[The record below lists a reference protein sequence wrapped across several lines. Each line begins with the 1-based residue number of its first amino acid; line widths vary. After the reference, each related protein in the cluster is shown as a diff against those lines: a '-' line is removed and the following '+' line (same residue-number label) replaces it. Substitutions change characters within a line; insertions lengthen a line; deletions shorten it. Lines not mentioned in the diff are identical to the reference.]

1 MATKRKVYFNGWL
14 KTSGNKLSFE
24 VVLQEDEFPTQ
35 KDCDDTLERMR
46 EVVKVSQ
53 RDNRS
58 ASLTLYQYKV
68 DVQSFAVVSL
78 RLGY

>member
-14 KTSGNKLSFE
+14 KTSGKELNFE

-35 KDCDDTLERMR
+35 KDCDNTLEQM
-46 EVVKVSQ
+46 KQTIKISQ
-53 RDNRS
+53 RDNR
-58 ASLTLYQYKV
+58 AGALTLYHYTI
-68 DVQSFAVVSL
+68 DIQSFAVISL